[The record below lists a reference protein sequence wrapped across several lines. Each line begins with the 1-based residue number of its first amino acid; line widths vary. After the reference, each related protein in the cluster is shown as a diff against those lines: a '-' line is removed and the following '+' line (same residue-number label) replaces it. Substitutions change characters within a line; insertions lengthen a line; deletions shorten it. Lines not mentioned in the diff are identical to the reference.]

1 MCWYCNVSWLLVARE
16 RFSRLS
22 PRMEKASWCTRSPD
36 GKKALMKLSHE
47 TLEELKVTGMSTHIV
62 LWTNLIIINSIVIHW
77 FVHIFLFLQWNS
89 ESFVERTRYLL
100 KLPGVTGHYFLSER
114 LSQDP
119 IENYFG
125 RQRARG
131 GRSDNPT
138 VKACL
143 ENAQS
148 LRVQGSFALQPLR
161 GNSSRKKRLFPTE
174 PIIDNTPL
182 TKQPRWSKKE

>member
-1 MCWYCNVSWLLVARE
+1 MHKPNYNKFYCYPLICVY
-16 RFSRLS
+16 FSIPS
-22 PRMEKASWCTRSPD
+22 VK
-36 GKKALMKLSHE
+36 
-47 TLEELKVTGMSTHIV
+47 
-62 LWTNLIIINSIVIHW
+62 
-77 FVHIFLFLQWNS
+77 
-89 ESFVERTRYLL
+89 SFVEITRYLL

-148 LRVQGSFALQPLR
+148 LCVQQRFGKPCAMNLVLV
-161 GNSSRKKRLFPTE
+161 NTN
-174 PIIDNTPL
+174 IINCSL
-182 TKQPRWSKKE
+182 SYSIGRNIQFQF